1 MFESAVQPPVIS
13 LFSSTGSNPLALFSL
28 REGSERHSCICFL
41 HDATSEP
48 RPAPPTVLLVPSA
61 SLSNRGESRWSE
73 VSDSQGYALDQTV
86 LHLQSPDLRKTF
98 IQCPPAASANGSL
111 GIRHPWIHLQVR
123 NLGKDWMG
131 IIRLS
136 TFQSEPRIKLRLGKP
151 PLLHL
156 PLSFPGVSSRP
167 LTSWTTINLHLPTY
181 LPHFSSNLLAP
192 VEGDATQGS
201 LAIPKGSYSHV
212 SYVRVY
218 ATCRLRRI
226 WFSENGLRQG
236 LPWEFELYAGDDSR

>member
-48 RPAPPTVLLVPSA
+48 RPAPPTVLIVPSA

-98 IQCPPAASANGSL
+98 IQCLHDVSTHERSSHSAGPPAASANGSL

-123 NLGKDWMG
+123 NLGKDWSFEVGLVDSANRMG

-136 TFQSEPRIKLRLGKP
+136 TFQVRSISKASLRENRTLVGP
-151 PLLHL
+151 FDHSTHL
-156 PLSFPGVSSRP
+156 
-167 LTSWTTINLHLPTY
+167 T
-181 LPHFSSNLLAP
+181 LAFT
-192 VEGDATQGS
+192 V
-201 LAIPKGSYSHV
+201 
-212 SYVRVY
+212 
-218 ATCRLRRI
+218 
-226 WFSENGLRQG
+226 
-236 LPWEFELYAGDDSR
+236 